1 MVLDPIVRSHS
12 DAQHVFGTRTLM
24 KTAQNT
30 EHTSTTS
37 EFVKAGKRFRQEFEF
52 SSASYLMMTW
62 RCLSTHSEVRARSSG
77 SRTIMYPPSIDSRS
91 KPVPDRSNVIL
102 IQVHPCLASSEH

>member
-24 KTAQNT
+24 KIAQNT

-52 SSASYLMMTW
+52 SSGLVPDDDLASSLH
-62 RCLSTHSEVRARSSG
+62 RFGSTRPCERVANHHV
-77 SRTIMYPPSIDSRS
+77 PSPIDSRS

-102 IQVHPCLASSEH
+102 IQVRPCLASFEH

>member
-30 EHTSTTS
+30 GHTSTTS

-52 SSASYLMMTW
+52 SSGL
-62 RCLSTHSEVRARSSG
+62 
-77 SRTIMYPPSIDSRS
+77 
-91 KPVPDRSNVIL
+91 VPDDD
-102 IQVHPCLASSEH
+102 LASSLHTFGSTGPLERVANHHVSSIHRLPVKARA

>member
-1 MVLDPIVRSHS
+1 MVLDPIVRGHS
-12 DAQHVFGTRTLM
+12 DARHVFGTRTLM

-37 EFVKAGKRFRQEFEF
+37 EFVKACKRFRQEFGF
-52 SSASYLMMTW
+52 SSGLAPDDDLTS
-62 RCLSTHSEVRARSSG
+62 
-77 SRTIMYPPSIDSRS
+77 PIDSRS

-102 IQVHPCLASSEH
+102 IQVRPCLASFEH